1 MKICYFRLKTND
13 DFDKIDLLQL
23 FPINSFI
30 YLKFWAVAKNIV
42 YFLFL
47 IILQSPAMM
56 WKGDSSFI

>member
-13 DFDKIDLLQL
+13 DFDKINLLQL

-30 YLKFWAVAKNIV
+30 YLKFWAVAKNIA

-47 IILQSPAMM
+47 IIIQSAAMM
-56 WKGDSSFI
+56 WKGHSSFI